1 MKNHTG
7 TLADLIKK
15 DIKTAN
21 SLIENIKYVVKIQ
34 KNTDKLLEKLIQ
46 GNRNTSETYKLFN
59 VRLPSNESTVLASK
73 MKICL
78 ECLMKNIGIDLFNIH
93 LPYEQQQDLSK
104 SIKIMEERS
113 KEVLK

>member
-21 SLIENIKYVVKIQ
+21 SLIKGIEYVVNIQ
-34 KNTDKLLEKLIQ
+34 RSTDKLLEKLIQ
-46 GNRNTSETYKLFN
+46 GNRNHSETHRLFDI
-59 VRLPSNESTVLASK
+59 RLPSNKSADLASK

-78 ECLMKNIGIDLFNIH
+78 ACLIKNINFDLSNTP